1 MKQWSGQQP
10 VIDGCG
16 NSEII
21 KLNNK
26 IHHNMSRNL
35 LDHARENR
43 DMNTLKQAF
52 KAIGCDCDFN
62 DMDGA
67 AEAIRKLSTVP
78 TVVNAALMPGPGVKV
93 TPIER
98 KGYKLSANDEAQLV
112 ADISEKFRKGTSIHD
127 VLKGIVHHEIPKAM
141 KHAIRAP
148 RVSDITVFKVY
159 DDGIDYY
166 DNPYFGPKGQGRK
179 SGLQP
184 CAWYIKLYTV
194 AQVEPLYVCLSPMVE
209 DLRREILLE
218 TRREA
223 DKAIEAAIHK
233 LSHELGLHPI
243 PWPGC
248 GCDHKPEHKPGHGH
262 HRPEK
267 PVKPVEPIEPED
279 PGNSPIEP
287 EEPTETT
294 GPIIYEQPN
303 DPDTPDI
310 SYDDPTGCPICD
322 QDPDYGGYRGDDD
335 FEFNVDPANDV
346 TEEDDF
352 ENFLNQLDKD
362 DE

>member
-1 MKQWSGQQP
+1 
-10 VIDGCG
+10 
-16 NSEII
+16 
-21 KLNNK
+21 
-26 IHHNMSRNL
+26 MSRNL

-43 DMNTLKQAF
+43 DMQVLKNAF
-52 KAIGCDCDFN
+52 QSIGCDCDFN
-62 DMDGA
+62 DIAGA

-78 TVVNAALMPGPGVKV
+78 TVVNATLMPGPGVKV

-98 KGYKLSANDEAQLV
+98 KGYKLSANDEAQLT
-112 ADISEKFRKGTSIHD
+112 ADISEKFRKGTSIHN

-141 KHAIRAP
+141 RQAIRAP

-184 CAWYIKLYTV
+184 CAWYVKLYTT

-233 LSHELGLHPI
+233 LGHELGLHPI

-248 GCDHKPEHKPGHGH
+248 GHKPNHKPGHGH
-262 HRPEK
+262 HRPEN

-279 PGNSPIEP
+279 PGNSPVDP
-287 EEPTETT
+287 EEPETT
-294 GPIIYEQPN
+294 GPIIYEQPL
-303 DPDTPDI
+303 DPNEPHI
-310 SYDDPTGCPICD
+310 KYDDPVGCPICD
-322 QDPDYGGYRGDDD
+322 RDPDFSGYAGDDD
-335 FEFNVDPANDV
+335 FGVDVDPEESGDDFDNFLKSLD
-346 TEEDDF
+346 EDD
-352 ENFLNQLDKD
+352 E
-362 DE
+362 

>member
-1 MKQWSGQQP
+1 
-10 VIDGCG
+10 
-16 NSEII
+16 
-21 KLNNK
+21 
-26 IHHNMSRNL
+26 MSRNL
-35 LDHARENR
+35 LDHARENH
-43 DMNTLKQAF
+43 DMSKLKQAF
-52 KAIGCDCDFN
+52 QSIGCDCDFN
-62 DMDGA
+62 DIDGA
-67 AEAIRKLSTVP
+67 AEAIRRLSTVP

-98 KGYKLSANDEAQLV
+98 KGYKLSANDEAQLT
-112 ADISEKFRKGTSIHD
+112 ADISDKFRKGTSIHN

-141 KHAIRAP
+141 KQAIRAP

-194 AQVEPLYVCLSPMVE
+194 SQVEPLYVCLSPMVE

-248 GCDHKPEHKPGHGH
+248 GCEKPEHPGHHRPGHGH

-267 PVKPVEPIEPED
+267 PVEPELPED
-279 PGNSPIEP
+279 PGNSPIDP
-287 EEPTETT
+287 EEPEQE

-310 SYDDPTGCPICD
+310 KYDDPVGCPICD
-322 QDPDYGGYRGDDD
+322 EDPDFGGYRGDDD
-335 FEFNVDPANDV
+335 FEFNVEPEETGNDDFDNFLKSLD
-346 TEEDDF
+346 EDD
-352 ENFLNQLDKD
+352 E
-362 DE
+362 